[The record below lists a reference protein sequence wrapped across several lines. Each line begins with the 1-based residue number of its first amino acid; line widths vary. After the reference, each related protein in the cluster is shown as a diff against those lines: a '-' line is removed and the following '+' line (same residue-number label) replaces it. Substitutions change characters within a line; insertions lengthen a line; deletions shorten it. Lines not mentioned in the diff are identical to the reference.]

1 MIQSILAQIKRGKLW
16 QYAGGVFPAERK
28 SLSNQQP
35 IAPAQIPN
43 ELIIPLN
50 QHIGEVADLL
60 VNVGDKVLKG
70 QALTNHNNF
79 RALPVHASSSGTVK
93 AIEPRPSCHASGL
106 AELSIVIATDGKDAW
121 RERIPTPDFTVLD
134 RHAIIDKIH
143 LSGIAGKGGA
153 GFPAHIKLSVKAD
166 IELLIINGIECEP
179 YITSDDMLMREYAD
193 ELIKGIE
200 ILEFVTQC
208 KQTVIAI
215 ESNKPEAIAALSAF
229 DTDTRRVTSVP
240 TKYPSGG
247 EKQLIELLTGK
258 QVPSSGYPIDMGI
271 LMHNVGTAFA
281 IKRAVI
287 DDEPLISRIVTITG
301 EAFKEKGNAQVLLGT
316 PIQSLL
322 QQFELEPQPN
332 GQTRLIIGGPMMGF
346 TLPDAM
352 APVIKTTNCL
362 LAPTVKEL
370 PPPGQEMACI
380 RCGECA
386 DACPVSLLPQQLYWY
401 AKDNDH
407 EKLNDY
413 NLFDCIECGSCAYV
427 CPSEIP
433 LVQYYRIAKADIRK
447 QETEKKKA
455 EIARIRHEARQERL
469 DREKAAREAKHKE
482 AAAKRKAQLN
492 AAAKSESETATAP
505 AKDKA
510 QDAVAQALARAKAK
524 RQPPNTNAD
533 TDVAAARAARK
544 EQARLAKAAK
554 AAQEQADDSATTAQE
569 QQTEAKPKAT
579 NPAVAAAIA
588 RAKAK
593 KETQQAENEAQASE
607 ENSAPSKNPAVAAAI
622 ARAKAK
628 KEAQQDDNETSAPQ
642 EKPAPSKNPAVA
654 AAIARAKAKKEALQD
669 DNETPAPQEKTAPSK
684 NPAVAAAIARAKA
697 KKAAQQAETGEPQPQ
712 SATAEQDDNETP
724 APQEKPA
731 PSKNPAV
738 AAAIARA
745 KAKKEAQQAEKEEPQ
760 PQSATAEQEDNKAPA
775 PQEKP
780 APSKNPAVAAAI
792 ARAKAKKAAQQAEKE
807 EPQPQSATAEQEDNK
822 APAPQ
827 EKSAP
832 SKNPAVAAAIARAK
846 AKKAQQKDST
856 ES

>member
-1 MIQSILAQIKRGKLW
+1 MQSILAQIKRGKLW